1 MSHDIWSVFI
11 GRREWV
17 VLKLSDLLR
26 GNDAVADDK
35 TFAYEMKEV
44 GILNLIPHGYV
55 NGYFNISQNISTFFS
70 GKDNWPGEWKAN
82 NIPQT
87 DNELHNISAHE
98 DGPYISETKKK
109 LLFLY
114 TELCTYS
121 KMAKKVP

>member
-44 GILNLIPHGYV
+44 YHMG
-55 NGYFNISQNISTFFS
+55 
-70 GKDNWPGEWKAN
+70 
-82 NIPQT
+82 
-87 DNELHNISAHE
+87 
-98 DGPYISETKKK
+98 
-109 LLFLY
+109 
-114 TELCTYS
+114 
-121 KMAKKVP
+121 M